1 MSYYLLPTKNTVVD
15 IFLDTSET
23 IIEDPYISH
32 SLEHYLKATSEQ
44 IKTSFED
51 ASPGYAIDAV
61 EKFINTH
68 EYIFTKVPGSKFSV
82 SKMKVASEE
91 FYCLLEIMETLN
103 LLEDFENKKMN
114 IMVHGSQHEAITE
127 CIDFLRENN
136 KDNYTPEHFKHCVDL
151 LYYELNNT
159 TREKYI
165 TSAIDTLKNILECQ
179 GKDGMSIIKLNSIVD
194 KPILD
199 IIFLLT
205 SLYEKIYI
213 IKPHSSN
220 TCNGDR
226 YIVSK
231 NFKFSLEN
239 IHYYLSEIN
248 FILTNRKDKYILSII
263 KQDLPYYFLNKIE
276 ESNLI
281 IGHQQLETMEQV
293 INLLKNRNKEDKIES
308 LKKNNIQKC
317 IQWCEKHKIPYNK
330 FVDKVN
336 IFLNA
341 VIENENQ
348 HESEYGNEENTIF

>member
-1 MSYYLLPTKNTVVD
+1 MSYYLLPAKNTVVD
-15 IFLDTSET
+15 IFLDISDTT
-23 IIEDPYISH
+23 ITEPYISH
-32 SLEHYLKATSEQ
+32 SLEHYLKLTDEQ
-44 IKTSFED
+44 IKKS
-51 ASPGYAIDAV
+51 V
-61 EKFINTH
+61 EETTHCYTVDVLEKIINTY

-82 SKMKVASEE
+82 SKMKVHSEE
-91 FYCLLEIMETLN
+91 FYFLLEIMETLN
-103 LLEDFENKKMN
+103 LLEDYENKKMN
-114 IMVHGSQHEAITE
+114 ILIHGSQCKSIME
-127 CIDFLRENN
+127 CVDFLRENYH
-136 KDNYTPEHFKHCVDL
+136 DNYVPTYLNHSVDF
-151 LYYELNNT
+151 LYYEVNNT
-159 TREKYI
+159 TLEKYI
-165 TSAIDTLKNILECQ
+165 TSFIHTFKHILECQ
-179 GKDGMSIIKLNSIVD
+179 GKGGISIIKLTSIVH

-226 YIVSK
+226 FIVAK
-231 NFKFSLEN
+231 NFIFSPEN
-239 IHYYLSEIN
+239 INYYLSEIN
-248 FILTNRKDKYILSII
+248 FILTNKKEKYVSSII
-263 KQDLPYYFLNKIE
+263 KKDLPYYFLNKIE
-276 ESNLI
+276 ESNII

-293 INLLKNRNKEDKIES
+293 INLLKNKNKEDKIES

-348 HESEYGNEENTIF
+348 DESETGNATF